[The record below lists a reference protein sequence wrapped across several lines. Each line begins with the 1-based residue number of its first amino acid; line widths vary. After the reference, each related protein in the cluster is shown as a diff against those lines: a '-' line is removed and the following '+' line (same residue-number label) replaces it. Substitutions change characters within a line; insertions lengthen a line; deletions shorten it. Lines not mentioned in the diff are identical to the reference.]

1 MDRREVI
8 RQLML
13 GVPASVLLPSLLQSC
28 EKDLVPGDIKFQGK
42 VIVIGAGA
50 AGVYATHLL
59 MHYGIEVELL
69 EASAKTGGR
78 IQANTTFSDIA
89 IETGAEEIHGNRS
102 VLYDLA
108 KHFASARLF
117 KDDGTDFYWL
127 NNQLRTEKYLREA
140 ADLLGEG
147 ETMFQILDSLG
158 TYPGI
163 DQTVT
168 EYLTAFP
175 LDNRFYTIA
184 NALVGNEYGAN
195 NDLIGMLALREAESL
210 YSSGSKSFK
219 FRTGTYWQLFESAFG
234 GAIAKAKLSK
244 IVASINYEN
253 SAIEVTT
260 TNGEVFT
267 ADKVIVTVP
276 LSMLKQ
282 SSIVFSPTLPS
293 SKIVAIEKIG
303 MGQGLKI
310 FLKFTGEFWAAETSS
325 IIGGGTIPEYWV
337 THYGK
342 GSNEFLLTAFVMGTK
357 ADELAL
363 LSDSVL
369 SSLLIAEL
377 TSIYP
382 SGGIAAKYSGQIL
395 VKNWKNEPFIG
406 GAYSYPS
413 VGASG
418 QRELLAESINA
429 KVYFAGEAT
438 NINGHIATVHGAME
452 SGYSAVN
459 EILAS
464 T

>member
-1 MDRREVI
+1 MDRRELI
-8 RQLML
+8 RLLML

-28 EKDLVPGDIKFQGK
+28 KKDLIPGDVKFQGK

-78 IQANTTFSDIA
+78 IQADTSFSDIA
-89 IETGAEEIHGNRS
+89 IETGAEEVHGNRS
-102 VLYDLA
+102 ILYDLA
-108 KHFASARLF
+108 SHFAGNRLV
-117 KDDGTDFYWL
+117 KDDGVDLFWIS
-127 NNQLRTEKYLREA
+127 NQLRTEKYLREA
-140 ADLLGEG
+140 ADLAGEG
-147 ETMFQILDSLG
+147 ETMFQILESLG
-158 TYPGI
+158 SYPGAN
-163 DQTVT
+163 QTVT
-168 EYLTAFP
+168 EYLADFP
-175 LDNRFYTIA
+175 LDSRFFTIA
-184 NALVGNEYGAN
+184 NALIGNEYGAN

-210 YSSGSKSFK
+210 YTSGLESFK
-219 FRTGTYWQLFESAFG
+219 FKTGTYWQLFESAFG
-234 GAIAKAKLSK
+234 AAVAKAKLSK
-244 IVASINYEN
+244 VVASVNYTN
-253 SAIEVTT
+253 SSIDVIT

-282 SSIVFSPTLPS
+282 GSIVFNPALPS
-293 SKIVAIEKIG
+293 AKISAIENIG

-310 FLKFTGEFWAAETSS
+310 FLKFSGEFWASNTSS
-325 IIGGGTIPEYWV
+325 IIGGATIPEYWV

-342 GSNEFLLTAFVMGTK
+342 NSNEFLLTAFVMGTK

-363 LSDSVL
+363 LSETEL

-377 TSIYP
+377 TTFYP
-382 SGGIAAKYSGQIL
+382 GGGVASKYTGQIR
-395 VKNWKNEPFIG
+395 VKNWKNEAFIG

-413 VGASG
+413 LNGAG
-418 QRELLAESINA
+418 QREVLAESVNG

-452 SGYSAVN
+452 SSYLAVN
-459 EILAS
+459 EILQS